1 MTLRLDRNVIMII
14 DKNDVFRVLSAGSQW
29 LMVLMISKDFRFDRM
44 HPQSLLS
51 QLQHN
56 SGSQQFPFT
65 NRFRAVVHPWKP
77 RFTSIQTTIII
88 ATTWSVSYVLVI
100 PYLLVLSIKDNY
112 CGEVWPSAVARRTY
126 TLGLFVIQFV
136 VPIFIIAFA
145 YTKVV
150 LKLRDQAARF
160 AVEKKDQDTATPE
173 ITRAGQSSSFLSVE
187 VSDVNSISGSPL
199 PNKKF
204 TTRLNKLVLSPK
216 CPRTGQSSAIQRL
229 ERNTKIVKM
238 LLTVVLLYVV
248 CMLPNQVVWLWYEF
262 GSGQN
267 SPYLRVLLTLGSSMV
282 YLNSSV
288 NPILYAGMNDEFRRG
303 FINLLRCRCR
313 RPINK

>member
-1 MTLRLDRNVIMII
+1 MII

-29 LMVLMISKDFRFDRM
+29 LMVLIISKDVRFDRM

-77 RFTSIQTTIII
+77 RFTSVQTTIII

-112 CGEVWPSAVARRTY
+112 CREVWPSAVARRTY